1 MTLLRPSLGT
11 SADIAV
17 RHRIKPERRGCVSSA
32 RSAGVVL
39 GPLVKKSYLVM
50 RTCLNHLSHFKDLEQ
65 GCSGFWSHRLLL
77 RMKIKSKREKLDF
90 VTKLHVKVVLCF
102 VCSEEMLLI

>member
-32 RSAGVVL
+32 RSTGVVL
-39 GPLVKKSYLVM
+39 GPLVKKSYLAM
-50 RTCLNHLSHFKDLEQ
+50 GTCLSHLSHFNEMQWVWFAPAFAANENKVR
-65 GCSGFWSHRLLL
+65 G
-77 RMKIKSKREKLDF
+77 KS
-90 VTKLHVKVVLCF
+90 
-102 VCSEEMLLI
+102 